1 MLYGTQFANAAAEI
15 RSGACQGLTIT
26 PQSTI
31 DCMHIMDVCRAQMGW
46 FIPVRFSNKQ

>member
-15 RSGACQGLTIT
+15 RSGACQGFTIM

-31 DCMHIMDVCRAQMGW
+31 DCMHIMDVCRAQMGLVYPCE
-46 FIPVRFSNKQ
+46 ISK